1 MNSLL
6 FLATLVLLVLLNPI
20 VKELRSWLSEA
31 SRVCDLGSISGTFST
46 TCWLFKVI
54 LLGEFCSAEFYKI
67 NFDEMI
73 NNAKRNETN
82 NISNLTQCRVN
93 TQKWMKMKMKNKKQ
107 GFWDAA
113 QQYWAEQ
120 APYPCSFWKFIYV
133 GAQKVLKIW
142 AKNFGNVQK

>member
-20 VKELRSWLSEA
+20 VNELRSWLSDV

-46 TCWLFKVI
+46 TYWLFKVI

-82 NISNLTQCRVN
+82 NISILTQYRVN
-93 TQKWMKMKMKNKKQ
+93 TQNESKMK
-107 GFWDAA
+107 
-113 QQYWAEQ
+113 
-120 APYPCSFWKFIYV
+120 
-133 GAQKVLKIW
+133 
-142 AKNFGNVQK
+142 